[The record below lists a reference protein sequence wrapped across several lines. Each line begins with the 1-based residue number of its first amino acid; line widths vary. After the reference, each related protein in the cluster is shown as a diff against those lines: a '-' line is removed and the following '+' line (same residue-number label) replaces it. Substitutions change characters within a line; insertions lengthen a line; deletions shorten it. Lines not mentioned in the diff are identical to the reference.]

1 MYASRPTRS
10 DDATGPPTGKWGGG
24 AATRPKGPG
33 TPPTIYFGCIKQHPW
48 MHTARYGS
56 IGAMGIL
63 SRLLGAPAPEDRP
76 LLVAAA
82 AAIDRELAA
91 NIELA
96 SLWDQTHQ
104 AVVFEN
110 AEFTRHAAVLRRL
123 TSGAFDF
130 ELLDEVYTRM
140 PSVESAMERRGPV
153 NSIKPEDKSF
163 VETWEG
169 DVREAQRGLR
179 AAVAAPPPSAW
190 ALLMARLRTRGNR
203 PNVR

>member
-1 MYASRPTRS
+1 
-10 DDATGPPTGKWGGG
+10 
-24 AATRPKGPG
+24 
-33 TPPTIYFGCIKQHPW
+33 
-48 MHTARYGS
+48 
-56 IGAMGIL
+56 MGIL
-63 SRLLGAPAPEDRP
+63 ARLLGAPAPQDRP

-110 AEFTRHAAVLRRL
+110 AEFARHAAVLRRL
-123 TSGAFDF
+123 SSGGFDF
-130 ELLDEVYTRM
+130 ELLDEVYRRM

-153 NSIKPEDKSF
+153 NSIKPEDKTF

-169 DVREAQRGLR
+169 DVREVQRWLR
-179 AAVAAPPPSAW
+179 GAVDAPPPSAW
-190 ALLMARLRTRGNR
+190 ALLRARLRTRGNR
-203 PNVR
+203 PTVR

>member
-1 MYASRPTRS
+1 
-10 DDATGPPTGKWGGG
+10 
-24 AATRPKGPG
+24 
-33 TPPTIYFGCIKQHPW
+33 
-48 MHTARYGS
+48 
-56 IGAMGIL
+56 MGIL

-110 AEFTRHAAVLRRL
+110 AEFARHAAALRRL

-169 DVREAQRGLR
+169 DVREAQRWLR

>member
-1 MYASRPTRS
+1 
-10 DDATGPPTGKWGGG
+10 
-24 AATRPKGPG
+24 
-33 TPPTIYFGCIKQHPW
+33 
-48 MHTARYGS
+48 
-56 IGAMGIL
+56 MGIL
-63 SRLLGAPAPEDRP
+63 ARLLGAPAPEDRP

-110 AEFTRHAAVLRRL
+110 AEFARHAAVLRRL
-123 TSGAFDF
+123 TSGAFHF

-153 NSIKPEDKSF
+153 NSIKPADKSF

-169 DVREAQRGLR
+169 DVREAQRWLR
-179 AAVAAPPPSAW
+179 AVVAAPPPSAW
-190 ALLMARLRTRGNR
+190 VLLMARLRTRGNR

>member
-1 MYASRPTRS
+1 
-10 DDATGPPTGKWGGG
+10 
-24 AATRPKGPG
+24 
-33 TPPTIYFGCIKQHPW
+33 
-48 MHTARYGS
+48 
-56 IGAMGIL
+56 MGIL

-110 AEFTRHAAVLRRL
+110 AEFARHATVLRRL

-153 NSIKPEDKSF
+153 NSIKPEDKTF

-169 DVREAQRGLR
+169 DVREAQRWLR
-179 AAVAAPPPSAW
+179 AAVDAPPPSAW
-190 ALLMARLRTRGNR
+190 ALLTARLRTRGNR

>member
-1 MYASRPTRS
+1 
-10 DDATGPPTGKWGGG
+10 
-24 AATRPKGPG
+24 
-33 TPPTIYFGCIKQHPW
+33 
-48 MHTARYGS
+48 
-56 IGAMGIL
+56 MGIL

-110 AEFTRHAAVLRRL
+110 AEFARHAAVLRRL

-169 DVREAQRGLR
+169 DVREAQRWLR
-179 AAVAAPPPSAW
+179 AAVDAPPPSAW

>member
-1 MYASRPTRS
+1 
-10 DDATGPPTGKWGGG
+10 
-24 AATRPKGPG
+24 
-33 TPPTIYFGCIKQHPW
+33 
-48 MHTARYGS
+48 
-56 IGAMGIL
+56 MGIL
-63 SRLLGAPAPEDRP
+63 ARLLGAPAPQDRP
-76 LLVAAA
+76 SLVAAA

-110 AEFTRHAAVLRRL
+110 AEFGRHGAVLRRL
-123 TSGAFDF
+123 TSGGFDF

-153 NSIKPEDKSF
+153 NSIKPEDKTL

-169 DVREAQRGLR
+169 DVREAQRWLR
-179 AAVAAPPPSAW
+179 AAVHAPPPSAW
-190 ALLMARLRTRGNR
+190 ALLRARLRTLGNR
-203 PNVR
+203 PNRR

>member
-1 MYASRPTRS
+1 
-10 DDATGPPTGKWGGG
+10 
-24 AATRPKGPG
+24 
-33 TPPTIYFGCIKQHPW
+33 

-56 IGAMGIL
+56 IEAVGIL
-63 SRLLGAPAPEDRP
+63 GRLLGAPAPEDRA
-76 LLVAAA
+76 LLGSVA

-110 AEFTRHAAVLRRL
+110 GEFARHTAVLRRL
-123 TSGAFDF
+123 ASGGFDF
-130 ELLDEVYTRM
+130 ELLAEVYNRM

-153 NSIKPEDKSF
+153 NSIKPEDKAF

-169 DVREAQRGLR
+169 DVREAQRWLR
-179 AAVAAPPPSAW
+179 AAAKAPPPSAW
-190 ALLMARLRTRGNR
+190 ALLTARLRGRR
-203 PNVR
+203 DRANVR

>member
-1 MYASRPTRS
+1 
-10 DDATGPPTGKWGGG
+10 
-24 AATRPKGPG
+24 
-33 TPPTIYFGCIKQHPW
+33 
-48 MHTARYGS
+48 
-56 IGAMGIL
+56 MGIL
-63 SRLLGAPAPEDRP
+63 ARLLGAPAPEDRP
-76 LLVAAA
+76 RLAAAA

-110 AEFTRHAAVLRRL
+110 AEFARHAAELRRL

-153 NSIKPEDKSF
+153 NSIKPEDKMF

-169 DVREAQRGLR
+169 DVREAQRWLR

-190 ALLMARLRTRGNR
+190 ALLRARFQTRGNR

>member
-1 MYASRPTRS
+1 
-10 DDATGPPTGKWGGG
+10 
-24 AATRPKGPG
+24 
-33 TPPTIYFGCIKQHPW
+33 
-48 MHTARYGS
+48 
-56 IGAMGIL
+56 MGIL
-63 SRLLGAPAPEDRP
+63 ARLLGAPAPEDRP

-110 AEFTRHAAVLRRL
+110 AEFARHAAVLRRL

-153 NSIKPEDKSF
+153 NSIRPEDKSF

-169 DVREAQRGLR
+169 DVREAQRWLR
-179 AAVAAPPPSAW
+179 AAADAPPPSAW
-190 ALLMARLRTRGNR
+190 ALLLARLRTRGNR

>member
-1 MYASRPTRS
+1 
-10 DDATGPPTGKWGGG
+10 
-24 AATRPKGPG
+24 
-33 TPPTIYFGCIKQHPW
+33 
-48 MHTARYGS
+48 
-56 IGAMGIL
+56 MGIL

-110 AEFTRHAAVLRRL
+110 AEFARHAALLRRL

-169 DVREAQRGLR
+169 DVREAQRWLR

>member
-1 MYASRPTRS
+1 
-10 DDATGPPTGKWGGG
+10 
-24 AATRPKGPG
+24 
-33 TPPTIYFGCIKQHPW
+33 
-48 MHTARYGS
+48 
-56 IGAMGIL
+56 MGIIG
-63 SRLLGAPAPEDRP
+63 RLLGAPAPEDRP
-76 LLVAAA
+76 SLVAAA

-110 AEFTRHAAVLRRL
+110 AEFARHAPALRRL

-130 ELLDEVYTRM
+130 ELLDDVYTRM

-153 NSIKPEDKSF
+153 NSIKPEDKRL

-169 DVREAQRGLR
+169 DVREAQRWLR

-190 ALLMARLRTRGNR
+190 ALLAARLRGLRNR
-203 PNVR
+203 ANVR

>member
-1 MYASRPTRS
+1 
-10 DDATGPPTGKWGGG
+10 
-24 AATRPKGPG
+24 
-33 TPPTIYFGCIKQHPW
+33 
-48 MHTARYGS
+48 
-56 IGAMGIL
+56 MGIL

-110 AEFTRHAAVLRRL
+110 AEFARHAAVLRRL

-169 DVREAQRGLR
+169 DVREAQRWLR
-179 AAVAAPPPSAW
+179 AAVDAPAPSAW
-190 ALLMARLRTRGNR
+190 ALLVARLRTRGNR

>member
-1 MYASRPTRS
+1 
-10 DDATGPPTGKWGGG
+10 
-24 AATRPKGPG
+24 
-33 TPPTIYFGCIKQHPW
+33 
-48 MHTARYGS
+48 
-56 IGAMGIL
+56 MGIL
-63 SRLLGAPAPEDRP
+63 SRLLGAPPPEDRP

-110 AEFTRHAAVLRRL
+110 AEFARHAAVLRRL

-169 DVREAQRGLR
+169 DVREAQRWLR

>member
-1 MYASRPTRS
+1 
-10 DDATGPPTGKWGGG
+10 
-24 AATRPKGPG
+24 
-33 TPPTIYFGCIKQHPW
+33 
-48 MHTARYGS
+48 
-56 IGAMGIL
+56 MGIL
-63 SRLLGAPAPEDRP
+63 ARMLGAPTPEDRAR
-76 LLVAAA
+76 LETVA

-110 AEFTRHAAVLRRL
+110 AEFTRHSVALRGL
-123 TSGAFDF
+123 ASGGFDF
-130 ELLDEVYTRM
+130 ELLAEVYARM

-153 NSIKPEDKSF
+153 NSIRPEDKTV

-169 DVREAQRGLR
+169 DVREAQRWLR
-179 AAVAAPPPSAW
+179 AAVKAPPPSIW
-190 ALLMARLRTRGNR
+190 ELLATRLRGLRNR

>member
-1 MYASRPTRS
+1 
-10 DDATGPPTGKWGGG
+10 
-24 AATRPKGPG
+24 
-33 TPPTIYFGCIKQHPW
+33 
-48 MHTARYGS
+48 
-56 IGAMGIL
+56 MGIL
-63 SRLLGAPAPEDRP
+63 SRLLGAPPPEDRP

-110 AEFTRHAAVLRRL
+110 AEFARHAAVLRRL

-169 DVREAQRGLR
+169 DVREAQRWLR
-179 AAVAAPPPSAW
+179 AAVVAPPPSAW